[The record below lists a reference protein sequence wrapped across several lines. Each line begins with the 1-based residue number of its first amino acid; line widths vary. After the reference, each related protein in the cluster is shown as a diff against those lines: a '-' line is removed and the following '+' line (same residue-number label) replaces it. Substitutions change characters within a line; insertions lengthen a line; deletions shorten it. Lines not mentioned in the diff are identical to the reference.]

1 MSLTQDLAN
10 FAAQIQAQMPD
21 EVKSKMAQALTEL
34 QASDI
39 ADNSLKAGD
48 RVPNFSLPNAV
59 GQTVGIQ
66 DLLQTGPVVISFYRG
81 SWCPYCNLELKA
93 LQQALPE
100 IETQG
105 ANLVAISP
113 QTPDSSLSTAEKH
126 DLSFEVLSDV
136 GNQVAKEFGLV
147 FTLPAYLRPIYEN
160 FGIDLPAHNG
170 DETFELPVPATYVVR
185 TDGAIAQAYVNVD
198 YTQRQDPAEIV
209 AGLKDLS
216 VAV

>member
-21 EVKSKMAQALTEL
+21 EVKGKMAQALTEL

-59 GQTVGIQ
+59 GQTVSIQ

-100 IETQG
+100 IEAQG
-105 ANLVAISP
+105 ASLVAISP
-113 QTPDSSLSTAEKH
+113 QTPDSSLPTAEKH

-136 GNQVAKEFGLV
+136 GNQVAREFGLV
-147 FTLPAYLRPIYEN
+147 FALPAYLRPIYEN

-185 TDGAIAQAYVNVD
+185 TDGTIVQAYINVD

>member
-21 EVKSKMAQALTEL
+21 EVKGKMAQALTEL

-185 TDGAIAQAYVNVD
+185 TDSTIVQAYVNVD